1 MLLAYNLLIYGH
13 EVKSLMP
20 PIKRTILIG
29 MTIAFALTLPLNVS
43 LMMVQA
49 QIITLP
55 QNTNNTRVIVNMD
68 NHTLTFVNATTNETI
83 SVKNFTLYRG
93 NATTNET
100 LPTNTG
106 NATTNETLPTNTG
119 NTTTNENLT
128 AKFNELQ
135 GK

>member
-1 MLLAYNLLIYGH
+1 MLLLAYNLLIYMDDI
-13 EVKSLMP
+13 KSSMI
-20 PIKRTILIG
+20 PIKQTILIG
-29 MTIAFALTLPLNVS
+29 LTIAFALTLPLIVN

-49 QIITLP
+49 QIITVP
-55 QNTNNTRVIVNMD
+55 QITNNTRVIVNMD

-100 LPTNTG
+100 PPTNTG
-106 NATTNETLPTNTG
+106 NATTNE
-119 NTTTNENLT
+119 NLT
-128 AKFNELQ
+128 AKFKALQ

>member
-1 MLLAYNLLIYGH
+1 MLLVYNLLIYSH
-13 EVKSLMP
+13 DVKSLMP
-20 PIKRTILIG
+20 PKRTILIG
-29 MTIAFALTLPLNVS
+29 ITLALALTLPLNVD

-106 NATTNETLPTNTG
+106 N
-119 NTTTNENLT
+119 TTTNENLT